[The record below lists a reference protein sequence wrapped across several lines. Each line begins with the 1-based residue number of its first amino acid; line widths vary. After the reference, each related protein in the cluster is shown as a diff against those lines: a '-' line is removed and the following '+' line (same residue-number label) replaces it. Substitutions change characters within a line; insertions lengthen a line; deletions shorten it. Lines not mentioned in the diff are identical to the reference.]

1 MENGRWRIS
10 VMFYLCVR
18 AQCALPAGYRVHTV
32 THRRPLFSI
41 LLNKKEPENSGSFA
55 LHLRAEYLEDKACGN
70 SGADNTGYVRAHSVH
85 E

>member
-1 MENGRWRIS
+1 MLSLRNI
-10 VMFYLCVR
+10 VCI
-18 AQCALPAGYRVHTV
+18 
-32 THRRPLFSI
+32 PLQIDSHYFQFFSI
-41 LLNKKEPENSGSFA
+41 EKQKEPDFSGSFA